1 MARDHLL
8 SVSLSLLVGA
18 AVFLAGICMTPGYVR
33 PPTLPLIV
41 EPGCREVSV
50 TDLADSSI
58 EGRAKLCPLDDG
70 VGFALQAE
78 QIIVGHTY
86 TVWVA
91 YFDQPND
98 CQWNPCAL
106 GDTAGD
112 DPVGV
117 LGRMDGRVA
126 DRATETFWGDFHGLR
141 FSRGSQVTLFVVTHD
156 AAISD
161 DNRARARQLLTH
173 QSPDVGVS
181 ARDTVPD
188 AAVGSPVARAI
199 FTIR

>member
-8 SVSLSLLVGA
+8 SVSLSLVVGIV
-18 AVFLAGICMTPGYVR
+18 VFLAGSCMMPGYVR
-33 PPTLPLIV
+33 PVPPPLIV

-50 TDLADSSI
+50 TDLADSGI

-70 VGFALQAE
+70 IGFALQADNLV
-78 QIIVGHTY
+78 VGYAY
-86 TVWVA
+86 TVWLG

-98 CQWNPCAL
+98 CLWNPCGP
-106 GDTAGD
+106 GDMVGD

-126 DRATETFWGDFHGLR
+126 DRSTETFWGDFHGLR
-141 FSRGSQVTLFVVTHD
+141 LSRGSQATLYVLAHGT
-156 AAISD
+156 AITD
-161 DNRARARQLLTH
+161 DNRYRARQLLTH
-173 QSPDVGVS
+173 QSPDFDASAAGTVSDAVVG
-181 ARDTVPD
+181 A
-188 AAVGSPVARAI
+188 PVARAV